1 MYGTIARIRL
11 KPGMEQ
17 AILKAAAAHELGVP
31 GYIGEYIFRLD
42 SGNNEYM
49 LVALFADKQAYF
61 ANANSPEQ
69 DARYRE
75 LLTFMDGEP
84 EWHDGE
90 IIHSHITGIS

>member
-1 MYGTIARIRL
+1 MYGTVARIRI

-17 AILKAAAAHELGVP
+17 ALLKASEEQDLDVP
-31 GYIGEYIFRLD
+31 GYVGEYVFRLD

-49 LVALFADKQAYF
+49 LVAIFSDKQAYF

-90 IIHSHITGIS
+90 IVHSHLTGHS